1 MKRRLVLAALT
12 LLTSFW
18 GEARAVTLDEI
29 AAVAAK
35 TPSFAADFK
44 MVKKTPSVPVP
55 LTSTGR
61 VTVVE
66 NTGLLWHTVT
76 PFEDVIGFSK
86 TKSGAL
92 NEKGAWQE
100 KALPGAERFYAVA
113 AQLMAGDF
121 SLLKDR
127 FFVTVTGTKT
137 KWTMIASPKDT
148 TVSQWVTEV
157 LTEGAASVTRVQFAL
172 TSGTITDIRF
182 GAPQVPPAL
191 SAADKAR
198 LESLK

>member
-55 LTSTGR
+55 LTSTG
-61 VTVVE
+61 
-66 NTGLLWHTVT
+66 LLWHAVT

-92 NEKGAWQE
+92 NEKGAWQV

>member
-12 LLTSFW
+12 LLTSLW

-92 NEKGAWQE
+92 NEKGAWQV

-113 AQLMAGDF
+113 A
-121 SLLKDR
+121 
-127 FFVTVTGTKT
+127 
-137 KWTMIASPKDT
+137 
-148 TVSQWVTEV
+148 
-157 LTEGAASVTRVQFAL
+157 
-172 TSGTITDIRF
+172 
-182 GAPQVPPAL
+182 
-191 SAADKAR
+191 
-198 LESLK
+198 

>member
-92 NEKGAWQE
+92 NEKGAWQV

-137 KWTMIASPKDT
+137 KWTMIALPKDT

-182 GAPQVPPAL
+182 GVPQVPPAL

>member
-12 LLTSFW
+12 LLTSLW

-92 NEKGAWQE
+92 NEKGAWQV
-100 KALPGAERFYAVA
+100 KALPG
-113 AQLMAGDF
+113 
-121 SLLKDR
+121 
-127 FFVTVTGTKT
+127 
-137 KWTMIASPKDT
+137 
-148 TVSQWVTEV
+148 
-157 LTEGAASVTRVQFAL
+157 
-172 TSGTITDIRF
+172 
-182 GAPQVPPAL
+182 L
-191 SAADKAR
+191 SAFTR
-198 LESLK
+198 SQRS